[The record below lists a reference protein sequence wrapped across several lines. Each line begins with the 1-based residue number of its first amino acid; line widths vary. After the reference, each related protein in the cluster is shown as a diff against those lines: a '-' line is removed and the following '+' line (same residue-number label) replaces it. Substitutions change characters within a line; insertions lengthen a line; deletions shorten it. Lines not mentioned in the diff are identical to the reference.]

1 MQTTGNLGLKKPEG
15 TDIVDIADLNGNMD
29 ILDNA
34 VTGKVDKVTGK
45 QLSTNDYTAAE
56 KTKLA
61 GIATGATN
69 YTHPATHP
77 PAIIAQDASNRFV
90 TDTEKT
96 AWNAKAGTAV
106 ATTSTN
112 GLMSAVDKTLLNN
125 NTGFGTTAGAATA
138 YTLTLSPAPTALI
151 AGLKFSFKT
160 HIASGANPTLN
171 PNTLGA
177 KAIKKP
183 NGSAAILALNGV
195 YTVVYDGTAFIL
207 QGEGGEYGTA
217 TAADV
222 LAGKTIGT
230 DNGLVT
236 GTIPVRA
243 NDQVA
248 TIARFERVGRIS
260 AGFNKGAYITDSGY
274 GAGVA
279 SVAIEDANIDQA
291 NWLRGK
297 PMFGQDGTI
306 FNRTAA
312 GGSSG
317 QYDAHNAVIGKLSA
331 DSGLNYVYL
340 APTPDTQKTA
350 YDPGTWVRFPLPNLV
365 PENYL
370 QGKPMLGQDGAIVP
384 RVNYQTVNSAAWG
397 GTNLFVRIPLGAYI
411 TKSAVDAS
419 AHEIIVSPTQMR
431 QADGNLTEGNIRN
444 GATIFGVPGSLQ
456 PMQSASGMLYGPG
469 SITITG
475 LSFTPK
481 VFTFN
486 VDYNNPGGWT
496 NIGGYW
502 VDPAITVGFT
512 IQAGNSG
519 GGGFSINVTPT
530 PGGITV
536 TNSYGQITAQQYNW
550 MAWG

>member
-34 VTGKVDKVTGK
+34 VNGKVDKVTGK

-61 GIATGATN
+61 GIATGANN
-69 YTHPATHP
+69 YTHPVTHP

-90 TDTEKT
+90 TDAEKT

-183 NGSAAILALNGV
+183 NGNAAILALNGV

-222 LAGKTIGT
+222 IAGKTIGT
-230 DNGLVT
+230 EGGLIDGAIVQRGAVDGYT
-236 GTIPVRA
+236 NSVSAAWASGGGCWVRIPA
-243 NDQVA
+243 
-248 TIARFERVGRIS
+248 
-260 AGFNKGAYITDSGY
+260 GAYLKTTAVGNPEIRVTDSN
-274 GAGVA
+274 V
-279 SVAIEDANIDQA
+279 VPA
-291 NWLRGK
+291 NWLRGVS
-297 PMFGQDGTI
+297 MFGQDGAIAQMPQYQQTYS
-306 FNRTAA
+306 TAWD
-312 GGSSG
+312 G
-317 QYDAHNAVIGKLSA
+317 QK
-331 DSGLNYVYL
+331 
-340 APTPDTQKTA
+340 
-350 YDPGTWVRFPLPNLV
+350 
-365 PENYL
+365 
-370 QGKPMLGQDGAIVP
+370 M
-384 RVNYQTVNSAAWG
+384 
-397 GTNLFVRIPLGAYI
+397 FVRIPRGAYLLDSGLGA
-411 TKSAVDAS
+411 
-419 AHEIIVSPTQMR
+419 HEVNIPPEQCR
-431 QADGNLTEGNIRN
+431 ADGNIQPGNIKSGVWIYGMQGTLRPWFGGIASVN
-444 GATIFGVPGSLQ
+444 FNSQGYTAEIVRFPAGFTYAAFSGAIILSIYNTNIYQDHYILLQDNQGNQLVLARLTANYDYRDTIQCTG
-456 PMQSASGMLYGPG
+456 
-469 SITITG
+469 ITIDKGTRRISVFRSMYMPG
-475 LSFTPK
+475 FGNIDISADGSFTKP
-481 VFTFN
+481 FN
-486 VDYNNPGGWT
+486 LDGDVQLVHAIAASMGS
-496 NIGGYW
+496 GYTSSIATG
-502 VDPAITVGFT
+502 VAIW
-512 IQAGNSG
+512 N
-519 GGGFSINVTPT
+519 
-530 PGGITV
+530 
-536 TNSYGQITAQQYNW
+536 
-550 MAWG
+550 

>member
-34 VTGKVDKVTGK
+34 VNGKVDKVTGK

-77 PAIIAQDASNRFV
+77 PTIIAQDSSNRFV
-90 TDTEKT
+90 TDAEKT

-160 HIASGANPTLN
+160 HIDSGANPTLN

-183 NGSAAILALNGV
+183 NGNAAILTLNGV

-217 TAADV
+217 TAAQV
-222 LAGKTIGT
+222 LAPYTVGQ

-236 GTIPVRA
+236 GTIPTAAAGAAPAKVVGYNGNLDVTPVKA
-243 NDQVA
+243 YNDGTTV
-248 TIARFERVGRIS
+248 I
-260 AGFNKGAYITDSGY
+260 
-274 GAGVA
+274 
-279 SVAIEDANIDQA
+279 NIKDTNYNTA

-297 PMFGQDGTI
+297 SIFGVDGAI
-306 FNRTAA
+306 PDFSSAPASGYKAA
-312 GGSSG
+312 KSAKGDWSGSLVLEPETG
-317 QYDAHNAVIGKLSA
+317 YYK
-331 DSGLNYVYL
+331 SGLNSGGFG
-340 APTPDTQKTA
+340 AIIA
-350 YDPGTWVRFPLPNLV
+350 SDPNFV
-365 PENYL
+365 PSNIL
-370 QGKPMLGQDGAIVP
+370 QGKTIFGVDGAIVQQP
-384 RVNYQTVNSAAWG
+384 ASASSVSTTWDG
-397 GTNLFVRIPLGAYI
+397 INLWVRIPRGAYLNNGGTGI
-411 TKSAVDAS
+411 PEIVVNAAQARADSNIIAS
-419 AHEIIVSPTQMR
+419 
-431 QADGNLTEGNIRN
+431 NIRN
-444 GATIFGVPGSLQ
+444 GTWVYGVQGTLQPKQFASGSLVTGGVVNV
-456 PMQSASGMLYGPG
+456 SGLGFRP
-469 SITITG
+469 TG
-475 LSFTPK
+475 IAMK
-481 VFTFN
+481 H
-486 VDYNNPGGWT
+486 NPDSGLGWSSMFIYYLDPV
-496 NIGGYW
+496 IGMG
-502 VDPAITVGFT
+502 
-512 IQAGNSG
+512 IQAMYIMGQDVPLIISFYEG
-519 GGGFSINVTPT
+519 SFSVDK
-530 PGGITV
+530 
-536 TNSYGQITAQQYNW
+536 QYSPNTMPYQEYVW
-550 MAWG
+550 AAWN